1 LIQTITNGAWTKNGR
16 RLWRLIPKPNR
27 LPFLTSKVASRAAFR
42 GADTLK
48 GNKPVQIFFLIT
60 TPTEKFLV
68 EYASDA
74 EAKVPGYNYAETLSR
89 PININGTWIEPVRL
103 VGV

>member
-1 LIQTITNGAWTKNGR
+1 M
-16 RLWRLIPKPNR
+16 
-27 LPFLTSKVASRAAFR
+27 
-42 GADTLK
+42 
-48 GNKPVQIFFLIT
+48 QIFFLIT